1 MGEDQTQRLDFLMEN
16 EEPTLSTEP
25 VVVSTVTKFKRH
37 SDRKSP
43 HYVTA
48 LVSIAGIIMVWL
60 YSSGKSVLAVSNWT
74 GLVHVA
80 TVNSAFASPVQI
92 AVISVIA
99 LTAAIWVAVRRRASR
114 FPFPI

>member
-25 VVVSTVTKFKRH
+25 IVSTVTKFKRH

-99 LTAAIWVAVRRRASR
+99 LTVAIWVAVRRRASGR
-114 FPFPI
+114 YPFPI

>member
-16 EEPTLSTEP
+16 EEPTLPTEP
-25 VVVSTVTKFKRH
+25 VVSTVSRFKRH

-48 LVSIAGIIMVWL
+48 LVSIAGIIMIWL
-60 YSSGKSVLAVSNWT
+60 YSSGKGMLAASGWT
-74 GLVHVA
+74 SLVHIA

-114 FPFPI
+114 FPFSI